1 MADLQSILKE
11 YVVTANNPEYGGDY
25 DVINSKFPELA
36 NIDPIVLQ
44 EYVKTANN
52 PSYAGNYNIINGK
65 FPEFFT
71 PVTPTTTP
79 TTTTPTTTPTTTV
92 APSVE
97 EVKTTI
103 LSQLEEMQKNIVVNK
118 TFWENAGWTDKE
130 TGERVNVS
138 RDDYYKKDGNW
149 YYKRPSDGKEFKL
162 TKGKRY
168 NELVAEEK
176 RTKLIKEKKEIEILD
191 RSKNAVPPPSPLH
204 GIVLPKLNSYS
215 EIWGS

>member
-1 MADLQSILKE
+1 MADLQSILKD
-11 YVVTANNPEYGGDY
+11 YVATANAPEY
-25 DVINSKFPELA
+25 S
-36 NIDPIVLQ
+36 
-44 EYVKTANN
+44 
-52 PSYAGNYNIINGK
+52 GNYNIINGK

-92 APSVE
+92 APSV
-97 EVKTTI
+97 
-103 LSQLEEMQKNIVVNK
+103 VNK
-118 TFWENAGWTDKE
+118 SFWENAGWTDKE

-176 RTKLIKEKKEIEILD
+176 RTKLIKEKAYWYRNPNVGFQESTGKS
-191 RSKNAVPPPSPLH
+191 R
-204 GIVLPKLNSYS
+204 
-215 EIWGS
+215 